1 MPKRLDSG
9 QRGAHMEE
17 EKRPAAKG
25 LPRPIASGRVPLP
38 GAPGDTRSTEEGKA
52 MTRVSPFNS
61 PLLLGFDRLEEV
73 VDRLTRSS
81 TEGYPPYNVVHV
93 GDERLRISLAV
104 AGFDE
109 DDLDVTVE
117 RNELHIRG
125 RQAEENG
132 AVYLYRGIAARQ
144 FHRTFLLADGI
155 EIDGARLDNGLLHI
169 ELKRLAAPEIVR
181 TVAIRSGNGGGQ

>member
-1 MPKRLDSG
+1 MAR
-9 QRGAHMEE
+9 
-17 EKRPAAKG
+17 
-25 LPRPIASGRVPLP
+25 I
-38 GAPGDTRSTEEGKA
+38 
-52 MTRVSPFNS
+52 SPFSS

-93 GDERLRISLAV
+93 ADDRLRISLAV
-104 AGFDE
+104 AGFAE

-117 RNELHIRG
+117 RNELHIKG
-125 RQAEENG
+125 RQAEDDG

-155 EIDGARLDNGLLHI
+155 EITGARLDAGLLHVD
-169 ELKRLAAPEIVR
+169 LTRPSTPEIVR
-181 TVAIRSGNGGGQ
+181 TVAIKSGEGNG

>member
-1 MPKRLDSG
+1 
-9 QRGAHMEE
+9 
-17 EKRPAAKG
+17 
-25 LPRPIASGRVPLP
+25 
-38 GAPGDTRSTEEGKA
+38 
-52 MTRVSPFNS
+52 MTRVSPFGS
-61 PLLLGFDRLEEV
+61 PLLLGFDRLEEM
-73 VDRLTRSS
+73 VDRLSRSA
-81 TEGYPPYNVVHV
+81 TDGYPPYNVVHL

-109 DDLDVTVE
+109 DDLDVTVQ

-125 RQAEENG
+125 RQTEDNG

-169 ELKRLAAPEIVR
+169 ELTRHAAPEIVK
-181 TVAIRSGNGGGQ
+181 TIAIESGNGADND

>member
-1 MPKRLDSG
+1 MAR
-9 QRGAHMEE
+9 
-17 EKRPAAKG
+17 
-25 LPRPIASGRVPLP
+25 
-38 GAPGDTRSTEEGKA
+38 T
-52 MTRVSPFNS
+52 SPFNS

-93 GDERLRISLAV
+93 ADDRLRISLAV
-104 AGFDE
+104 AGFAE

-125 RQAEENG
+125 RQAEDDG

-144 FHRTFLLADGI
+144 FHRIFLLADGI
-155 EIDGARLDNGLLHI
+155 DVAGARLDNGLLHI
-169 ELKRLAAPEIVR
+169 ELTRPTAPEIVK
-181 TVAIRSGNGGGQ
+181 TIAIESGDGAGEG

>member
-1 MPKRLDSG
+1 MAR
-9 QRGAHMEE
+9 M
-17 EKRPAAKG
+17 
-25 LPRPIASGRVPLP
+25 
-38 GAPGDTRSTEEGKA
+38 
-52 MTRVSPFNS
+52 SPFSS

-81 TEGYPPYNVVHV
+81 TEGYPPYNVVQEA
-93 GDERLRISLAV
+93 DDRIRISLAV

-109 DDLDVTVE
+109 DGLDVTVE

-125 RQAEENG
+125 RQAEDNG

-155 EIDGARLDNGLLHI
+155 EVDGAHLDSGLLHI
-169 ELKRLAAPEIVR
+169 DLTRPVRPEIVK
-181 TVAIRSGNGGGQ
+181 TVPVKGAGGEGN